1 MKLFALCCLLILGL
15 LACLPTPG
23 AASPSR
29 DSGSRPGSGS
39 RSGNPF
45 HPPPPQQRPFYY
57 DAPVR
62 RQPSN
67 TMYA

>member
-23 AASPSR
+23 DASPSR

-39 RSGNPF
+39 RGGSPF
-45 HPPPPQQRPFYY
+45 KPPTPQRPFIY
-57 DAPVR
+57 DSPVR